1 MVRDP
6 GTPPLLPEGAPLE
19 LPGRGLTFLT
29 EVKGPPGA
37 PVLVLLHGWTATAA
51 LNWFPSFVPLG
62 RHFRVLAIDHRGH
75 GRGIRSRES
84 FRLEDC
90 ADDVAALAELLEIPR
105 LIPVGYSMGGPIA
118 ALTWLRHPEIVQG
131 LVLCATAPRFI
142 GLRAADR
149 MFAPWMLGLSRA
161 ATLSPEVLRRIAM
174 TKLVNNRFDG
184 THLSRWAADE
194 LARHD
199 PAALLRAGFALGSFD
214 ARSWLPAIDVPTSVV
229 VTEDDR
235 IVPPANQLAL
245 ADAIE
250 GAEVFGVPGD
260 HAVCGSDAARF
271 VPVLLSACQSVAR
284 RAAAAAAAA
293 ATVEPLPTP

>member
-6 GTPPLLPEGAPLE
+6 GTPPLLPEGSPLE
-19 LPGRGLTFLT
+19 LPGRGTTFLT
-29 EVKGPPGA
+29 EVKGPPRA

-75 GRGIRSRES
+75 GRGIRSRQS

-105 LIPVGYSMGGPIA
+105 LIPVGYSMGGPVA
-118 ALTWLRHPEIVQG
+118 ALTWLRHPELVQG
-131 LVLCATAPRFI
+131 LVLCATASRFT
-142 GLRAADR
+142 GLRPADR

-161 ATLSPEVLRRIAM
+161 ANLSPEGLRRVAM
-174 TKLVNNRFDG
+174 TKFVNNRFDG
-184 THLSRWAADE
+184 THLSDWAAAE
-194 LARHD
+194 LSRHD
-199 PAALLRAGFALGSFD
+199 PATLLRAGAALGNFD
-214 ARSWLPAIDVPTSVV
+214 ARSWLPRIDVPTAVV

-235 IVPPANQLAL
+235 IVPPSNQLAL
-245 ADAIE
+245 ADAIA
-250 GAEVFGVPGD
+250 GAEVFGVRGD

-271 VPVLLSACQSVAR
+271 VPVLLAACQSVAR
-284 RAAAAAAAA
+284 RAAAAAATTA
-293 ATVEPLPTP
+293 EPLPTP